1 MGYEVHIHRA
11 DHWLESDSSPISL
24 DEWSAYVEQAD
35 DLRMDDFAE
44 STTPDGAT
52 IRVDE
57 PGIAVWTAQPDPAQ
71 GGWITFHE
79 DQIVVNNPD
88 APMLRRMHE
97 IALALGAQVQG
108 DDGEL
113 YDAEGN
119 PSVEERP
126 SGGLLRR
133 LFGRN

>member
-1 MGYEVHIHRA
+1 MGYEVHIRRA
-11 DHWLESDSSPISL
+11 DGGSISL
-24 DEWSAYVEQAD
+24 EEWSAYVEQAD
-35 DLRMDDFAE
+35 DLRMDGFAE

-52 IRVDE
+52 IRIEE

-79 DQIVVNNPD
+79 DEIVVNNPD
-88 APMLRRMHE
+88 APMLRRMHA
-97 IALALGAQVQG
+97 IAVAFGAQVQG

-119 PSVEERP
+119 PAVEERV

-133 LFGRN
+133 RFGRD